1 MQFQHIGCAVDS
13 IKDYLKI
20 YRDSLGF
27 SRISEIIPVRSQD
40 VQVCFVEIGANSY
53 LELIE
58 PLSANSPI
66 EKFQRQGYYHICF
79 QVEEIEQTIETLK
92 SQGFL
97 FISLFNSEAFDGHRC
112 SFMMNPLGHLIEL
125 AEAPPKF

>member
-13 IKDYLKI
+13 IEDYLKI
-20 YRDSLGF
+20 YRDTLGF
-27 SRISEIIPVRSQD
+27 SKVSEIIAVRSQD
-40 VQVCFVEIGANSY
+40 VQVCFVEIGTNSY
-53 LELIE
+53 MELIE
-58 PLSANSPI
+58 PLSAHSPI

-79 QVEEIEQTIETLK
+79 QVEDIGQTIEVLQ

-97 FISLFNSEAFDGHRC
+97 LISVFESEAFNGHRC